1 MESLSQKGILCVLVR
16 MPFNLAVFDVNA
28 ADGIREIF
36 PEITDWYI
44 GGHSLGGSMA
54 AAYLEKH
61 PSDFKGLLLLAA
73 YSTADLSNENIRTLS
88 IYGSNDGVLNRR
100 QRPSDKS
107 DGGCGCEVGWV
118 KLTACPFR

>member
-1 MESLSQKGILCVLVR
+1 MESLAQKGILCVLVR
-16 MPFNLAVFDVNA
+16 MPFNLAVFDDNA
-28 ADGIREIF
+28 ADGIREMF

-88 IYGSNDGVLNRR
+88 IYGSNDGVLNRENTSSTAATS
-100 QRPSDKS
+100 PS
-107 DGGCGCEVGWV
+107 
-118 KLTACPFR
+118 LPNI